1 MKQLTLEQ
9 IAAAVGG
16 SLDQADPQAIATGA
30 AADSRLVA
38 PGDLFVAIVGERVD
52 GHDYAA
58 AAFES
63 GAAAVLAQ
71 RPVAG
76 PAILVE
82 DPVAAL
88 GALARHLLT
97 LLPELDVVGV
107 TGSSGKTS
115 TKDLLAAVFASRGP
129 VVAPAGSFNSEV
141 GLPLTVLRCDDTT
154 RTLVLEMG
162 ARGIGHI
169 DYLCGIAHPKVGVVL
184 NVGSAHVGE
193 FGSRDAIATAKGELP
208 ANLSA
213 TGVAVLNA
221 DDPRVARMT
230 TPGTTLTYGFA
241 AAADVRIENLELDER
256 IRPIF
261 DLVYG
266 EDRARVRLRVAGE
279 HQASNAAAAAT
290 AGLALGMSLAEVSSQ
305 LEQAE
310 IVSRWRME
318 VNDSTA
324 GVTVINDAYNANPES
339 MTAALKALAEF
350 GRNRPNNTTWAVLG
364 EMLELGDST
373 TDDHDRIGRLAVR
386 LHVHRL
392 IAVGEGARAI
402 HLGAAHEGS
411 WDGESVWVPDA
422 AAATEVL
429 AAEARSG
436 DVVLIKA
443 SRAVGLERVAEA
455 LLPEE
460 VDS

>member
-1 MKQLTLEQ
+1 VKQLTLEQ

-88 GALARHLLT
+88 GALARYLLT

-230 TPGTTLTYGFA
+230 TPGTTFTYGFA
-241 AAADVRIENLELDER
+241 AAADVRIENLDLDER

-261 DLVYG
+261 DLVHG

-324 GVTVINDAYNANPES
+324 GITVINDAYNANPES

-350 GRNRPNNTTWAVLG
+350 GRNRPGNTTWAVLG

-411 WDGESVWVPDA
+411 WDGESVWLPDA
-422 AAATEVL
+422 AAAAEVL

>member
-1 MKQLTLEQ
+1 MKPLTLSQ
-9 IAAAVGG
+9 IADAIGG
-16 SLDQADPQAIATGA
+16 TLNQADPTTIATGA
-30 AADSRLVA
+30 AADSRLVV
-38 PGDLFVAIVGERVD
+38 PGDLFVAISGERVD
-52 GHDYAA
+52 GHDYAQT
-58 AAFES
+58 AFDS
-63 GAAAVLAQ
+63 GAVAVLAQ
-71 RPVAG
+71 RPVDG

-88 GALARHLLT
+88 GALAHHLLT
-97 LLPELDVVGV
+97 LLPQLEVVAV

-115 TKDLLAAVFASRGP
+115 TKDLLAAVFARRGP

-141 GLPLTVLRCDDTT
+141 GLPLTVLRCDETT

-169 DYLCGIAHPKVGVVL
+169 EYLCGIAQPKVGIVL
-184 NVGSAHVGE
+184 NVGTAHVGE
-193 FGSRDAIATAKGELP
+193 FGSREAIATAKGELP
-208 ANLSA
+208 AGLPA
-213 TGVAVLNA
+213 DGIAVLNA
-221 DDPRVARMT
+221 DDPRVVKMS
-230 TPGTTLTYGFA
+230 TPGTTLTYGYA
-241 AAADVRIENLELDER
+241 APADVRIENLELDER
-256 IRPIF
+256 IRPVF
-261 DLVYG
+261 ELVHG
-266 EDRARVRLRVAGE
+266 TDRAQVHLRVAGE
-279 HQASNAAAAAT
+279 HQASNAAAVAA
-290 AGLALGMSLAEVSSQ
+290 AGLALQMPLAEIAQ
-305 LEQAE
+305 GLADAE

-318 VNDSTA
+318 VNDSAA

-339 MTAALKALAEF
+339 VTAALKALAEF
-350 GRNRPNNTTWAVLG
+350 GRNRPDSTTWAVLG
-364 EMLELGDST
+364 EMRELGDSA

-411 WDGESVWVPDA
+411 WDGESQWVPDA
-422 AAATEVL
+422 AAAAAVL
-429 AAEARSG
+429 TAEADSG

-443 SRAVGLERVAEA
+443 SRAVGLEQVAEV

>member
-76 PAILVE
+76 PAILVD

-88 GALARHLLT
+88 GALARYLLT

-208 ANLSA
+208 ANLST

-241 AAADVRIENLELDER
+241 AAADVRIDNLELDER

-261 DLVYG
+261 DLVHG

-290 AGLALGMSLAEVSSQ
+290 AGLALGMSLAEVSAQ

-350 GRNRPNNTTWAVLG
+350 GRNRRNNTTWAVLG
-364 EMLELGDST
+364 EMLELGDSA

-386 LHVHRL
+386 LHIHRL

-411 WDGESVWVPDA
+411 WDGESVWVPNA
-422 AAATEVL
+422 AAAAEVL

-455 LLPEE
+455 LLSEE

>member
-324 GVTVINDAYNANPES
+324 GVTAINDAYNANPES